1 MDTPSVW
8 KSRKFWIT
16 LLDIVVSTATFFV
29 TKYVAPEI
37 GNDVLYLIGAWQP
50 IIILL
55 IVTYTV
61 QNVEAIRNG

>member
-1 MDTPSVW
+1 MTPSIW
-8 KSRKFWIT
+8 KSRKFWLTIA
-16 LLDIVVSTATFFV
+16 DIVVSTATYFI
-29 TKYVAPEI
+29 TKYVAPSI
-37 GNDVLYLIGAWQP
+37 GNDVLWLIGTWQP

>member
-1 MDTPSVW
+1 MVPSIW
-8 KSRKFWIT
+8 KSRKFWLT
-16 LLDIVVSTATFFV
+16 LADIVVSTVTYFV

-61 QNVEAIRNG
+61 QNVAAINNQ